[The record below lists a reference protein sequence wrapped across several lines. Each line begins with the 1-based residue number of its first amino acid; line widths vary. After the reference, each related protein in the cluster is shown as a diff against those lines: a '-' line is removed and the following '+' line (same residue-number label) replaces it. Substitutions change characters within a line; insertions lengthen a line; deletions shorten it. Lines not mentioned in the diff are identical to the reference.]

1 MSSIRFLWILMVSLK
16 VSCVLSQPQKLSAYD
31 VLMEYGFLVGLLPK
45 GAIGYSLNRDNDKF
59 VVYFQGACSFD
70 IESYTLKYKSTITGV
85 ISKGR
90 LYNLKGVIAKI
101 LLLWLNITK
110 VSCQG
115 NNIYFSIEITSVDF
129 GVKNFLESPQCGCGF
144 DCKPLPLN
152 ALFTKTQ
159 ASILSWNRDEDK
171 LQFSVGIAYADFAA
185 SSIYVELQHHN
196 NVKFNVNFPVEK
208 QVLWL
213 GDFLVA
219 RFTHITLKREAWVTY
234 SALIPIVAGVV
245 IARGRY
251 VNVASC
257 SLCHSRSGVVLDRLG
272 GGGLCDFVDL

>member
-152 ALFTKTQ
+152 G
-159 ASILSWNRDEDK
+159 DV
-171 LQFSVGIAYADFAA
+171 SV
-185 SSIYVELQHHN
+185 SSI
-196 NVKFNVNFPVEK
+196 
-208 QVLWL
+208 
-213 GDFLVA
+213 
-219 RFTHITLKREAWVTY
+219 
-234 SALIPIVAGVV
+234 
-245 IARGRY
+245 
-251 VNVASC
+251 
-257 SLCHSRSGVVLDRLG
+257 
-272 GGGLCDFVDL
+272 

>member
-185 SSIYVELQHHN
+185 N
-196 NVKFNVNFPVEK
+196 
-208 QVLWL
+208 
-213 GDFLVA
+213 FLVA

-234 SALIPIVAGVV
+234 SALIPVVAGVV